1 MPARRQSSDATELA
15 RRLHSA
21 AIRLLRRARR
31 DDAALGL
38 PPGQASALSVLV
50 FGGAKT
56 ATELARIEQVRA
68 PTMTRMVDALERR
81 GLVRREADRTDR
93 RRTQLSATPTGVRLM
108 QKGRDRRVA
117 ILARALAQVDVRR
130 RALLEGALAVIE
142 DLPQ

>member
-1 MPARRQSSDATELA
+1 VILRDRR
-15 RRLHSA
+15 
-21 AIRLLRRARR
+21 
-31 DDAALGL
+31 
-38 PPGQASALSVLV
+38 
-50 FGGAKT
+50 FGAKT
-56 ATELARIEQVRA
+56 VTELARIEQVRA